1 MTRTSN
7 PPLRF
12 YGNPFRRAALAAAGA
27 AALVAAAGCRGDYPP
42 TVPVRGRVTYNG
54 GAWPAEGT
62 IYFLP
67 ETPAEGHTHHP
78 GMAPFG
84 SDGSFTVRTFTGGD
98 GLAPGTYEVRIECWK
113 VPPSM
118 GGPPPESHLPPD
130 YQTGRKALPKLVV
143 EPGARRVWF
152 QYDISY
158 NAANG
163 QIEQLGLALSDKSRW
178 SGTRPTKP
186 GTCFTTRSATRAA
199 ASA

>member
-1 MTRTSN
+1 MTRASN
-7 PPLRF
+7 RPLRF
-12 YGNPFRRAALAAAGA
+12 HGIPFRRAAAAA
-27 AALVAAAGCRGDYPP
+27 AALLAVAGCRGDYPA

-67 ETPAEGHTHHP
+67 EKAADGHTHHA
-78 GMAPFG
+78 GMAVFG
-84 SDGSFTVRTFTGGD
+84 QDGSFTVKTFTAGD
-98 GLAPGTYEVRIECWK
+98 GLAPGTYVVRIECWK

-152 QYDISY
+152 EYDM
-158 NAANG
+158 AAEG
-163 QIEQLGLALSDKSRW
+163 E
-178 SGTRPTKP
+178 P
-186 GTCFTTRSATRAA
+186 GAFGRI
-199 ASA
+199 